1 MVIRM
6 SRRGRGAARGVSLVE
21 ALVAMAVMAFG
32 MLAVV
37 GVQTTLR
44 LNADISKQ
52 RAEATRLAERQIERL
67 RGFVSVSAVA
77 GSETGWD
84 EIVTTTDSA
93 TSLSN
98 ANTTYTID
106 QTVSTLAGSSQKVM
120 SVVVRWRDR
129 YGADQSITVRS
140 IVAGAAPVLSG
151 LLTVTPVRTSSTQRS
166 NRHPTI
172 PARAKELPDGTSVFK
187 PRESGTTAWVF
198 NNTTGV
204 ITSVCTVSAGST
216 SASLTSSD
224 LTTCTTTTAQLLSGY
239 VRFNLRGLPMLI
251 DGESNKFVLKPIPGG
266 TVAWMIRTSADRVY
280 RNCQVSAG
288 HSTSYYAHHGIDADN
303 CTSVSQAISPF
314 DTSDDLNDALDAT
327 NSEDPRWPVLP
338 LSMTPSLSSTGHS
351 SSPACVSDSPGSSL
365 LANQNQQYAIEYFCI
380 IYPNTNITWS
390 GDLTIAPGA
399 FSDGGSATWQ
409 IGTGSTQYR
418 VCRYTKASTDTTTN
432 ADHPKTYS
440 DVSGNLINQ
449 NFLVIAGAKTCPSD
463 SPANPAGGDFVNSNT
478 LAHQP

>member
-6 SRRGRGAARGVSLVE
+6 SRWGRSAGRGITLVE

-52 RAEATRLAERQIERL
+52 RAEATRLAERHIERL

-84 EIVTTTDSA
+84 EIVTTADTA
-93 TSLSN
+93 ASLSN

-106 QTVSTLAGSSQKVM
+106 QTVSTLSGSAQKMV
-120 SVVVRWRDR
+120 SLVVRWRDR
-129 YGADQSITVRS
+129 YGAEQTLTVRS

-151 LLTVTPVRTSSTQRS
+151 LLAVPPVRTSSTQRS

-172 PARAKELPDGTSVFK
+172 PARAKDLADGTSVFK
-187 PRESGTTAWVF
+187 PRESGTSAWLF

-224 LTTCTTTTAQLLSGY
+224 LTTCTTTTAQMLSGY
-239 VRFNLRGLPMLI
+239 VRFNLRGMPVLI

-266 TVAWMIRTSADRVY
+266 TVAWMFRTLADRVY
-280 RNCQVSAG
+280 RNCQVAAN
-288 HSTSYYAHHGIDADN
+288 HSTSYYANHGIDSDDCN
-303 CTSVSQAISPF
+303 SVNQAISPF
-314 DTSDDLNDALDAT
+314 DTSDGLNDALDAS

-338 LSMTPSLSSTGHS
+338 LSMTPTLSSTDHS
-351 SSPACVSDSPGSSL
+351 ADPICVTDSPGASL
-365 LANQNQQYAIEYFCI
+365 LANQASQYSIEYFCI
-380 IYPNTNITWS
+380 IYPNASITWS
-390 GDLTIAPGA
+390 GALNITPEA
-399 FSDGGSATWQ
+399 FSDGGSATWT
-409 IGTGSTQYR
+409 IGSGSSEYR
-418 VCRYTKASTDTTTN
+418 VCRYTNASTDTTTN
-432 ADHPKTYS
+432 ADHPKVYS
-440 DVSGNLINQ
+440 NVSGNLINQ
-449 NFLVIAGAKTCPSD
+449 NFLVIAGPKGCPSD
-463 SPANPAGGDFVNSNT
+463 SAADPSSGDFVNSNT